1 MPENGKDAKTGER
14 DQRNRRIVEGADGR
28 RYYVD
33 DDSEAPDPQAQSFA
47 REVAKEL
54 MRLSEEP
61 DEKKRKQSNGGKLT
75 MRQKLG
81 LDPLPGKRAEE

>member
-1 MPENGKDAKTGER
+1 MPENGKDTKNGEK
-14 DQRNRRIVEGADGR
+14 DQRSRRIIETTDGKR
-28 RYYVD
+28 FYVD

-61 DEKKRKQSNGGKLT
+61 DEKKRKQSSGTKLT

-81 LDPLPGKRAEE
+81 LDPLPKEQ